1 MTLAS
6 RESTGPAP
14 PNRWN
19 APSLLGEEAAGQ
31 PDTTLVVTTYNRP
44 EYVRRLLAYL
54 KGRGL
59 AARLLLVDASEEPV
73 QRTNRGLLLSCFPE
87 ATFVSLPTTTS
98 LIDTYKIAIHSV
110 ETEFLAYCPDDDFID
125 PRFIAEASRFLR
137 ENDDYVLCAGR
148 FCIASRDE
156 STSFFGIQSNE
167 SVDQE
172 EPLDRFLHLV
182 ANYWPT
188 LRSVQRTTIAIDAA
202 TSLDAYMHH
211 SVLGEALHG
220 SVYAL
225 YGKIRVLDMV
235 SQVQVEHR
243 LRNQANDPSPRRLL
257 CDDSFWRSLRVFHS
271 CVEAR
276 LRVRGETTPPSLPR
290 RVREAIFRHLS
301 NNYWIWRN
309 GALADLHAQLPTLT
323 EDQANDIYRWLVREI
338 DRELL
343 PELTRAE
350 PLGGAG
356 GYEHVFKVF
365 HFVTMLQV
373 GDNGR
378 VWRQSRVEMDGMGV
392 ETWARFRD
400 RWSTAR
406 AEARRRNAP
415 AAEAVT
421 EALLS
426 PGFLERYE
434 SFRNARLPRIRA
446 ILGPGAVGEHAST
459 LIDALTVVAVLERIG
474 RLGGHEMELA
484 RDIVAKL
491 EERGD
496 EAYENLEE
504 VSRWITRHP
513 KPVRPEAAGS
523 RDVRPRSDT
532 PPTIAAS
539 LAERSRPGRSCPPP
553 DPRG

>member
-1 MTLAS
+1 MTATS
-6 RESTGPAP
+6 EVHEGRAP
-14 PNRWN
+14 PSRWN
-19 APSLLGEEAAGQ
+19 VLPPIADPGTGRA
-31 PDTTLVVTTYNRP
+31 DTTLVVTTYNRP

-54 KGRGL
+54 KARGL

-73 QRTNRGLLLSCFPE
+73 QRVNRGLLLSLFPE

-98 LIDTYKIAIHSV
+98 LVDTYKMAIHSV

-125 PRFIAEASRFLR
+125 PDFISEAARFLR

-156 STSFFGIQSNE
+156 STTFFGIQSNE
-167 SVDQE
+167 SVAQDD
-172 EPLDRFLHLV
+172 PLDRFLHLV

-225 YGKIRVLDMV
+225 SGKIEVLDVV
-235 SQVQVEHR
+235 SQVQVEHH

-276 LRVRGETTPPSLPR
+276 LRALGRTAPPSLPR
-290 RVREAIFRHLS
+290 RVREAVFRHLS
-301 NNYWIWRN
+301 NNYWIWRD
-309 GALADLHAQLPTLT
+309 GALADLHARVPTLT

-350 PLGGAG
+350 PLGGTG
-356 GYEHVFKVF
+356 TYEHAFKVF

-373 GDNGR
+373 ADNGR
-378 VWRQSRVEMDGMGV
+378 VWRQSRVEMDGMGA
-392 ETWARFRD
+392 ETWGRFRD
-400 RWSTAR
+400 RWAAAR
-406 AEARRRNAP
+406 AEAERLNAP
-415 AAEAVT
+415 VAADLT

-426 PGFLERYE
+426 PGFLERYAR
-434 SFRNARLPRIRA
+434 FRNARLPRIRA
-446 ILGPGAVGEHAST
+446 IVGPGLDGERAST

-474 RLGGHEMELA
+474 RLGGHDLELA
-484 RDIVAKL
+484 RDIVSKL

-496 EAYENLEE
+496 EAYGNLEE

-513 KPVRPEAAGS
+513 KPVSPQAAGS

-532 PPTIAAS
+532 LPTIAAS
-539 LAERSRPGRSCPPP
+539 LAEPSPPGRSCPPP